1 MKNNE
6 LEGFA
11 PHQIAK
17 SISDDLTAVAN
28 SPEVKSFLDGLEY
41 KSPKTKE
48 KDLALYNL
56 LRTRLEIYAR
66 GWLSANTLATAELY
80 RKNMELDNMEQNIK
94 TMVRGVNDEL
104 NRAIVTLKDKGAID
118 PETLADLRTLE
129 INLKTRL
136 Q

>member
-1 MKNNE
+1 MKNKE

-17 SISDDLTAVAN
+17 SINDDLTAVAN
-28 SPEVKSFLDGLEY
+28 SPEVKSFLEGLEY

-48 KDLALYNL
+48 KDLAVYNL

-80 RKNMELDNMEQNIK
+80 RKNEELDNMEQNIK
-94 TMVRGVNDEL
+94 TMVRGINDEL

>member
-17 SISDDLTAVAN
+17 SINDDLTAVAN
-28 SPEVKSFLDGLEY
+28 SPEVKSFLEGLEY

-56 LRTRLEIYAR
+56 LRTRLEIYAH
-66 GWLSANTLATAELY
+66 GWISANTLATAELY
-80 RKNMELDNMEQNIK
+80 LKNKELDNMEQNIK
-94 TMVRGVNDEL
+94 IMVRGVNDEL

-118 PETLADLRTLE
+118 PETLANLRTLE

-136 Q
+136 L